1 VVKACASKFNQERDP
16 DWNGSEIMCKEELVF
31 VVSKETADRKVK
43 AEMIWKC
50 IQKKPEMKPHSRQQ
64 GKSQSELIAWMWT

>member
-1 VVKACASKFNQERDP
+1 VVKACASKFNQERAP

-43 AEMIWKC
+43 AEMIRKMY
-50 IQKKPEMKPHSRQQ
+50 PE
-64 GKSQSELIAWMWT
+64 EA